1 MSSFVVMKN
10 PGFQK
15 PITATTA
22 TMIARSTPIT
32 ALRTASERLD
42 DPESAPG
49 GAYSPGSPNCP
60 VGCCPNWVGCCPNWV
75 GCCPNWVGCCPNAGS
90 LGGYCPS
97 GEYCGA
103 VPYCVGCD
111 PGCSPVDGY
120 CWYCGISE
128 NVCGSGGGKVCA

>member
-60 VGCCPNWVGCCPNWV
+60 VGCCPN
-75 GCCPNWVGCCPNAGS
+75 AGS

-128 NVCGSGGGKVCA
+128 NVCGSGPGKVCA